1 MKKFTALLTAAAV
14 SFTAAS
20 AFAADS
26 RTISINEA
34 LSDTSTIHILYNDAM
49 VQYEDVKPLI
59 NEDRVMIPFRA
70 ALENMGA
77 SVDYSDAE
85 RLVTATKDGTT
96 ISFTLLDDTIYIDNG
111 AEKSEM
117 KMDVPMIIV
126 SDRTLVPIRF
136 MSEAFGMQVGWDG
149 DTRTVVIMDY
159 DNYFKKIGESVPN
172 ITRLSSA
179 DNSAFNSS
187 SSEFEFSIDA
197 ANSGRLTI
205 AGAETKVTVDGV
217 KSIDAEVTVTGS
229 KIKLNKAKLNLI
241 EKDGVVYFNSD
252 VIKQLASG
260 TDNAA
265 IKAAAAIAGADSWFS
280 VQKSDIYKALGADA
294 AVMSVLNAAMSGGGV
309 RLENVLKN
317 GMTTEG
323 EAVFSEAVNLAS
335 QLDVYEA
342 LDSYV
347 KITDKENGD
356 YTVNIDIKPEDYANI
371 VNASL
376 GSLLDDASL
385 KQIAKSANCTLSAA
399 VEADSMSSSAE
410 VMFMMNTASGGTV
423 SYKVRQIKKTDEAAK
438 APSVPADSKDI
449 TDLLVLLI

>member
-1 MKKFTALLTAAAV
+1 M
-14 SFTAAS
+14 
-20 AFAADS
+20 
-26 RTISINEA
+26 
-34 LSDTSTIHILYNDAM
+34 
-49 VQYEDVKPLI
+49 
-59 NEDRVMIPFRA
+59 
-70 ALENMGA
+70 
-77 SVDYSDAE
+77 
-85 RLVTATKDGTT
+85 
-96 ISFTLLDDTIYIDNG
+96 
-111 AEKSEM
+111 
-117 KMDVPMIIV
+117 
-126 SDRTLVPIRF
+126 
-136 MSEAFGMQVGWDG
+136 
-149 DTRTVVIMDY
+149 
-159 DNYFKKIGESVPN
+159 
-172 ITRLSSA
+172 
-179 DNSAFNSS
+179 
-187 SSEFEFSIDA
+187 
-197 ANSGRLTI
+197 
-205 AGAETKVTVDGV
+205 TVDGV
-217 KSIDAEVTVTGS
+217 KSIDAEVMVTGS

-342 LDSYV
+342 LDNYV

-410 VMFMMNTASGGTV
+410 VMFMMNTAQGGTV